1 MGCAASS
8 ANNAVV
14 QHHDQQH
21 NGPIK
26 TYNSSTFHSTST
38 NSNKSKPKKSL
49 YPGQRR
55 APVPEELP
63 EAFAINPTDGNAIIT
78 HHYQTVPGGTAL
90 MRVPGPPP
98 VQQANKLEV
107 TVPPGVEPGQ
117 VIRVQA
123 PDGRVNEV
131 TVPDGM
137 GVGSTFFVD
146 LR

>member
-1 MGCAASS
+1 MGCSASS
-8 ANNAVV
+8 ANNAVE
-14 QHHDQQH
+14 HNN

-26 TYNSSTFHSTST
+26 TYNSTFPTKTTST
-38 NSNKSKPKKSL
+38 NKHKSKPKKSL

-55 APVPEELP
+55 APAPEELP
-63 EAFAINPTDGNAIIT
+63 EAFAINPTDGSAIIT

-98 VQQANKLEV
+98 AQLPQANKLEV

-123 PDGRVNEV
+123 PDGRVKEV

-137 GVGSTFFVD
+137 GVGSTFYVE